1 MLSSAS
7 ECLRVPLIVL
17 DCGRDLHQGEFKSI
31 LKILPVLSEIVGRSS
46 SSDSATIHTALH
58 TKPKVRST
66 VHARLA
72 HKHPTARPIERHVE
86 RGVESK
92 LLADECI
99 RDCAEVQNLT
109 LAIAQCL
116 NDAKKADPT
125 SNRPP
130 AFWIRRARNYLERY
144 AVIIIFAA
152 YCLAEAENAFST
164 PMIASECLR
173 VPLMASDGLAHQVR
187 LSTSGCAATGR
198 CAAC

>member
-1 MLSSAS
+1 M
-7 ECLRVPLIVL
+7 VL

-31 LKILPVLSEIVGRSS
+31 LRILPVLSEMSS
-46 SSDSATIHTALH
+46 GDSATIHTALH

-72 HKHPTARPIERHVE
+72 HKHPTARPIERYVE

-109 LAIAQCL
+109 LAITQCL
-116 NDAKKADPT
+116 NDAKMADPT

-130 AFWIRRARNYLERY
+130 AFWMRRARNYLERY

-152 YCLAEAENAFST
+152 YCLAEAESAFST
-164 PMIASECLR
+164 PMIAAE
-173 VPLMASDGLAHQVR
+173 R
-187 LSTSGCAATGR
+187 L
-198 CAAC
+198 